1 MGGCLMKLLKG
12 YSPKYSS
19 GYLFY
24 LVPEHIHF
32 MRSQAVG
39 YYKNG
44 KDTVI
49 RKVRLFRA
57 ADSLTPI
64 GIPDEATQSNT

>member
-1 MGGCLMKLLKG
+1 MRLYKG

-32 MRSQAVG
+32 IRSKGIG
-39 YYKNG
+39 YHKCG
-44 KDTVI
+44 KDITI
-49 RKVRLFRA
+49 WKVKLFRA

-64 GIPDEATQSNT
+64 GTPNEATQSNT

>member
-1 MGGCLMKLLKG
+1 MKLYKG

-32 MRSQAVG
+32 IHSKGIG
-39 YYKNG
+39 YHKCG

-49 RKVRLFRA
+49 RKVKLFRA
-57 ADSLTPI
+57 EDSLTPI
-64 GIPDEATQSNT
+64 GISDEATQSNT

>member
-1 MGGCLMKLLKG
+1 MILYKG

-32 MRSQAVG
+32 IRSQGIG
-39 YYKNG
+39 YYNSGEKRI
-44 KDTVI
+44 I
-49 RKVRLFRA
+49 RKVNLFRA
-57 ADSLTPI
+57 EDSLTPI
-64 GIPDEATQSNT
+64 RIPNETV

>member
-1 MGGCLMKLLKG
+1 MKLYKG

-32 MRSQAVG
+32 IHSKGIG
-39 YYKNG
+39 YYKCG
-44 KDTVI
+44 KDTAI
-49 RKVRLFRA
+49 RKVKLFRA
-57 ADSLTPI
+57 ADSLVPI
-64 GIPDEATQSNT
+64 EIPNEATQSNT

>member
-1 MGGCLMKLLKG
+1 MKLYKG

-32 MRSQAVG
+32 MHSKGIG
-39 YYKNG
+39 YHKCG

-49 RKVRLFRA
+49 RKVKLFRA
-57 ADSLTPI
+57 ADSLVPI
-64 GIPDEATQSNT
+64 GIPNEATQSNT

>member
-1 MGGCLMKLLKG
+1 MKLLKG

-32 MRSQAVG
+32 MHSQGIG
-39 YYKNG
+39 YYKNEEG
-44 KDTVI
+44 AVI
-49 RKVRLFRA
+49 RKVKLFRA
-57 ADSLTPI
+57 EDSLVPMVIT
-64 GIPDEATQSNT
+64 DEATQSNT

>member
-1 MGGCLMKLLKG
+1 MKLLKG

-32 MRSQAVG
+32 MHSQGIG
-39 YYKNG
+39 YYKNE

-49 RKVRLFRA
+49 RKVSLFRA
-57 ADSLTPI
+57 ADSLLPV
-64 GIPDEATQSNT
+64 GIPDEATQSNN

>member
-1 MGGCLMKLLKG
+1 MRLYKG

-32 MRSQAVG
+32 MHSLGIG
-39 YYKNG
+39 YLKHG
-44 KDTVI
+44 KDI
-49 RKVRLFRA
+49 IIKKVRLFRA

-64 GIPDEATQSNT
+64 GTPNEATQSNT

>member
-1 MGGCLMKLLKG
+1 MRLYKG

-32 MRSQAVG
+32 MHSQAIG
-39 YYKNG
+39 YYKSR

-49 RKVRLFRA
+49 GKVKLFRA

-64 GIPDEATQSNT
+64 GIPNEATQSNT

>member
-1 MGGCLMKLLKG
+1 MKLLKG

-32 MRSQAVG
+32 MHSQGIG
-39 YYKNG
+39 YLKHG
-44 KDTVI
+44 KDI
-49 RKVRLFRA
+49 IIKKVSLFRA

-64 GIPDEATQSNT
+64 GIPDEATQSNTWYT

>member
-1 MGGCLMKLLKG
+1 MRLYKG
-12 YSPKYSS
+12 YSPNYSS

-32 MRSQAVG
+32 MHSQGIG
-39 YYKNG
+39 YLKHGKNIII
-44 KDTVI
+44 K
-49 RKVRLFRA
+49 KVNLFRA

-64 GIPDEATQSNT
+64 GISNEAT

>member
-1 MGGCLMKLLKG
+1 MKLYKG

-39 YYKNG
+39 YYKCG
-44 KDTVI
+44 KDITI

-57 ADSLTPI
+57 ADSLVPI
-64 GIPDEATQSNT
+64 GMPNEATQSNT

>member
-1 MGGCLMKLLKG
+1 MKLYKG

-32 MRSQAVG
+32 IRSQGIV
-39 YYKNG
+39 YNKCG
-44 KDTVI
+44 KDITI
-49 RKVRLFRA
+49 RKVKLFRA
-57 ADSLTPI
+57 EDSLVPI
-64 GIPDEATQSNT
+64 GISNEATQSNT

>member
-1 MGGCLMKLLKG
+1 MRLYKG

-32 MRSQAVG
+32 MHSQGIG
-39 YYKNG
+39 YYNKG
-44 KDTVI
+44 KYTVI
-49 RKVRLFRA
+49 RKVTLFRA
-57 ADSLTPI
+57 EDSLTPI
-64 GIPDEATQSNT
+64 GIPDEAI

>member
-1 MGGCLMKLLKG
+1 MRLYKG

-24 LVPEHIHF
+24 LVPVPEHIFF
-32 MRSQAVG
+32 MHSQGIG
-39 YYKNG
+39 YYKSE

-49 RKVRLFRA
+49 RKVTLFRA
-57 ADSLTPI
+57 ADSLLPV
-64 GIPDEATQSNT
+64 GIPDEATQSNN

>member
-1 MGGCLMKLLKG
+1 MRLLKG

-32 MRSQAVG
+32 MHSQG
-39 YYKNG
+39 IGCYNKG

-49 RKVRLFRA
+49 RKVKLFRA
-57 ADSLTPI
+57 ADSLIPI
-64 GIPDEATQSNT
+64 GIPNEATQSNT